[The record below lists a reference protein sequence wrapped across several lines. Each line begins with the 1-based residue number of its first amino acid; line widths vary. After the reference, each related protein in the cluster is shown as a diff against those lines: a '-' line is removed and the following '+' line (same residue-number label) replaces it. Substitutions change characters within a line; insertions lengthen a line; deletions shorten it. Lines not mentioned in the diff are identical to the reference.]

1 MHRIDSSGHI
11 DNKFQPGNP
20 AIGQIATLIAADW
33 LNAIQ
38 EAICRVI
45 ELANI
50 DLVKGEDDQLY
61 DAIIALVA
69 GVVGDGSGA
78 VPTTRLVSTSG
89 LAGGGGD
96 LAADRTIDVPK
107 ASQAE
112 VSALTIDNKAVT
124 PLALAGLVG
133 LTVSGSNWVL
143 KIGQVVVQIFRGY
156 CSANSTT
163 ILTLPQTF
171 VTECKAAWVNGGP
184 TTPGAEDNN
193 PHVTGTGV
201 SQVSVFNPATA
212 GYVDLL
218 AIGR

>member
-1 MHRIDSSGHI
+1 MHRIDSSGHV

-33 LNAIQ
+33 LNAMQ

-50 DLVKGEDDQLY
+50 DLEKGNDQQLY
-61 DAIIALVA
+61 DAIVALIS
-69 GVVGDGSGA
+69 GIVGDGSGA

-89 LAGGGGD
+89 LASGGGD
-96 LAADRTIDVPK
+96 LAANRTIDVPK

-133 LTVSGSNWVL
+133 LSSVGAAKVIKVGSCAIQLFTGTAQANTNTILSLPQAYTEFCWAVCQGGSIDNDAQDNGPWVSGTGLTTVSVYSS
-143 KIGQVVVQIFRGY
+143 ID
-156 CSANSTT
+156 
-163 ILTLPQTF
+163 
-171 VTECKAAWVNGGP
+171 AAR
-184 TTPGAEDNN
+184 A
-193 PHVTGTGV
+193 
-201 SQVSVFNPATA
+201 VSVI
-212 GYVDLL
+212 
-218 AIGR
+218 AIGK